1 MVSNKRKISFSKKD
15 ALIRFGLVLAILILL
30 NIVSRFFFYR
40 IDLTSEKRFSIS
52 APTKT
57 MVKNL
62 KDVVTVKVYL
72 DGELNAGFTKLKE
85 STRNTLEELRAY
97 GGRNIEF
104 MFIDPMA
111 VQNLDE
117 RKALMTDLMQRGL
130 SPTNLTTKSKT
141 DTKQQLIFPGAIL
154 SYGGREF
161 PVQLLENQIGYSPQ
175 EVLNNSEVLLEYKFA
190 NAIQKLTQFR
200 APRVGFIRG
209 HGELNEMET
218 ADMRQTLEGLQYE
231 VKDFDLSANYYIPER
246 FNALIIAKP
255 QRAFD
260 EKDKYKIDQY
270 IMRGG
275 KVLWLLEGTNA
286 SLDSLKRS
294 PTGQFAVGNDFNLDD
309 MLFKYGVRVNTDVVQ
324 DINLCN
330 PIPLIVGAMGNAPQT
345 EMFPWYYFP
354 LLVSDNTHPVSRNL
368 DPVAS
373 FFASSIDTMKNPG
386 VQKTVLLH
394 TTQNSKAQM
403 APTRI
408 HFGILQGKPN
418 PANYTQPNLPVAV
431 LLEGTFESVYKNRV
445 SPEFL
450 AASDTMETLKFV
462 EQSKRSKMIVIGDGD
477 MMRSEVRSDS
487 TAYPLGYYVYT
498 KQSFANKAF
507 LLNCIEYLVD
517 DNGVLETRNKE
528 VKLRLLNTVKV
539 QEEKLKWQLL
549 NMAMPIALVVVA
561 GIVFGYFRRKKYQR

>member
-1 MVSNKRKISFSKKD
+1 MVSKKRKISFSKKD
-15 ALIRFGLVLAILILL
+15 ALIRFALVFAILILL
-30 NIVSRFFFYR
+30 NVVSRFFFYR
-40 IDLTSEKRFSIS
+40 LDLTSEKRFSIS
-52 APTKT
+52 APTKA

-72 DGELNAGFTKLKE
+72 DGELNAGFTRLKE

-111 VQNLDE
+111 IQNLDE

-200 APRVGFIRG
+200 APRVGFMRG

-218 ADMRQTLEGLQYE
+218 ADLRQTLEGLQYE

-246 FNALIIAKP
+246 FNAIVIAKP
-255 QRAFD
+255 ETAFD

-324 DINLCN
+324 DINRCN

-373 FFASSIDTMKNPG
+373 FFASSIDTMKNPE
-386 VQKTVLLH
+386 VQKTILLH

-450 AASDTMETLKFV
+450 AASDTMETLKFADK
-462 EQSKRSKMIVIGDGD
+462 SKRSKMIVIGDGD

-487 TAYPLGYYVYT
+487 TTYPLGYYVYT
-498 KQSFANKAF
+498 KQTFANKAF

-539 QEEKLKWQLL
+539 QDEKLKWQLL
-549 NMAMPIALVVVA
+549 NMALPIGLVIVA
-561 GIVFGYFRRKKYQR
+561 GLVFGYFRRKKYQR